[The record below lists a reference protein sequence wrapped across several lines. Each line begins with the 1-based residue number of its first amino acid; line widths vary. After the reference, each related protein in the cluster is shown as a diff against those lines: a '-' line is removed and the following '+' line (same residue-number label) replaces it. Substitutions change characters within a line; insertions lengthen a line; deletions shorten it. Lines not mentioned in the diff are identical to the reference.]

1 MKTMPEQNFSAEE
14 SLQLIQSMII
24 KAKQHVSGRAIYFL
38 LWGWAAFAACIGQF
52 LLKVDGIRKTL
63 PCVAD
68 YFSVPLSD
76 HLLFHS

>member
-38 LWGWAAFAACIGQF
+38 LWGCFCCLHWTVFIEG
-52 LLKVDGIRKTL
+52 DGIRKTL